1 MLFHVRLACCWEAG
15 IAKRGIHACCVVNV
29 GHNFG
34 VQGGAIGQYIL
45 LHREGRER
53 REIRICG
60 GLREWGEDDQYED
73 SLRCGGCIF
82 QAETQATKA
91 TKANKG
97 AFSNYLVAA

>member
-1 MLFHVRLACCWEAG
+1 MLFHVRLACCWEVG

-29 GHNFG
+29 LHNFG

-73 SLRCGGCIF
+73 SKVWRVYFSSRNAGD
-82 QAETQATKA
+82 
-91 TKANKG
+91 KG
-97 AFSNYLVAA
+97 HEGEERRFF